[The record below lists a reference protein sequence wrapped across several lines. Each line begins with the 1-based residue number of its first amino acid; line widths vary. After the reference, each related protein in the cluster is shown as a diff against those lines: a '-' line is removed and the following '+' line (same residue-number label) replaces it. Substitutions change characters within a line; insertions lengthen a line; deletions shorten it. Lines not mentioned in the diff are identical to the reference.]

1 LKNANFKF
9 SFFFNFQFSMSR
21 AINHRAFGSPPSALS
36 LLPTASRLLAVAAVM
51 SAPVVFPKG
60 V

>member
-1 LKNANFKF
+1 MQISNFL
-9 SFFFNFQFSMSR
+9 QFSIFNLQCR
-21 AINHRAFGSPPSALS
+21 GAAKHRAFGSPPSALS